1 MRIEKDT
8 CWAFRET
15 EGYLLNITTDTV
27 TATVTFSIECDNQQ
41 EAEDIVVTM
50 LHHEADHNDVQ
61 IMSLSYDSKKE
72 REMF

>member
-1 MRIEKDT
+1 VGSS
-8 CWAFRET
+8 REHDPNNR
-15 EGYLLNITTDTV
+15 GVITMGTYTV
-27 TATVTFSIECDNQQ
+27 TATVTFSMECDNQQ

-61 IMSLSYDSKKE
+61 IMSLSYDSKTE

>member
-1 MRIEKDT
+1 MGT
-8 CWAFRET
+8 
-15 EGYLLNITTDTV
+15 YTV
-27 TATVTFSIECDNQQ
+27 KATVTFSIECDNQQ

>member
-1 MRIEKDT
+1 MGT
-8 CWAFRET
+8 
-15 EGYLLNITTDTV
+15 YTV
-27 TATVTFSIECDNQQ
+27 TATVTFSMECDNQQ